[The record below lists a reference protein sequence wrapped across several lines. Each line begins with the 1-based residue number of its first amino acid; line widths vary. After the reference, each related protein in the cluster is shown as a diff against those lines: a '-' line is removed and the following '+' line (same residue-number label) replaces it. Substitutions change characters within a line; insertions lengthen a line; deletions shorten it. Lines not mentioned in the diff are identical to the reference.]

1 MFWKVKTSGD
11 KLVPRASFFR
21 YVQTLCYL
29 KNFNLQ
35 KIDIFPVFKLRTHLF
50 EQIFFQFWETGNSEQ
65 FWVRLAPLK
74 IKKSSSSNKTLICF
88 RSWYYQKMSII
99 GAISLNFFS
108 ANVLIF
114 FIHKFLRCKLQQWA
128 RFLQKKLE
136 SI

>member
-114 FIHKFLRCKLQQWA
+114 LYTNFCDVNCSNELDFFRKN
-128 RFLQKKLE
+128 
-136 SI
+136 